1 MEKGDGMSFAEFGYP
16 VMQAWD
22 WWMLYQQLGVQVQVG
37 GSDQFG
43 NILFGAESV
52 KHIAKNH
59 VDPKLRND
67 MQDDLEKT
75 IGFTTPLLTGSS
87 GEKMGK
93 SSGNAIWL
101 DSSLTTT
108 FELYQVYIPDPNF
121 NERMPG

>member
-16 VMQAWD
+16 IMQAWD

-43 NILFGAESV
+43 NILFGAESL
-52 KHIAKNH
+52 KQMARHLD
-59 VDPKLRND
+59 DPKFKD
-67 MQDDLEKT
+67 CMSDDLDKT
-75 IGFTTPLLTGSS
+75 VGFTTPLLTSSS

-93 SSGNAIWL
+93 STGNATWL

-108 FELYQVYIPDPNF
+108 FELYQVYILLQW
-121 NERMPG
+121 